1 MCVKPQ
7 LSSVTPQVNWSHG
20 SVGMHCVVVVV
31 EVVVVVVVVVVS
43 QTWAAVHISSSGQMP
58 QTSMSGH
65 DPSGIM
71 PQAAPCA
78 AQVVGVQHVPN
89 FAPDALAHTPLCP
102 FVPQQL
108 RLVRHVW
115 PSALQGSAVASR
127 GPTSASATTASRA
140 MRSPR
145 TCFMDVPPVP
155 RE

>member
-1 MCVKPQ
+1 MYWHRAQGQATVAPQ
-7 LSSVTPQVNWSHG
+7 ASGVGPQVETSQG
-20 SVGMHCVVVVV
+20 SGAVHCVVVVV

-43 QTWAAVHISSSGQMP
+43 QTWAAVHISSSGQVP

-89 FAPDALAHTPLCP
+89 FLPDALAHTPLCP

-108 RLVRHVW
+108 WFVRHVW

-140 MRSPR
+140 MRSP
-145 TCFMDVPPVP
+145 
-155 RE
+155 

>member
-1 MCVKPQ
+1 MVAPLRHVIVQATHGQMCVKPQ

-31 EVVVVVVVVVVS
+31 EVVVVVVVDVVS
-43 QTWAAVHISSSGQMP
+43 QTRAGVHISSSGQVP

-89 FAPDALAHTPLCP
+89 FLPDALAHTPLCP

-108 RLVRHVW
+108 
-115 PSALQGSAVASR
+115 
-127 GPTSASATTASRA
+127 
-140 MRSPR
+140 
-145 TCFMDVPPVP
+145 
-155 RE
+155 